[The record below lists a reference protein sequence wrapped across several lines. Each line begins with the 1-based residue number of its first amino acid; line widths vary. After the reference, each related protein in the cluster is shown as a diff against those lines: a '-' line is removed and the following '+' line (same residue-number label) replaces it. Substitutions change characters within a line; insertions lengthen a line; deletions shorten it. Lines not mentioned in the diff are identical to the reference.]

1 MRTVADKE
9 IQQTTQLRFQRSLA
23 SPVTE
28 VKSHFSNNLNVHQQ
42 MNR

>member
-1 MRTVADKE
+1 MRTTADKE
-9 IQQTTQLRFQRSLA
+9 IQQTTELRFQRPLPF
-23 SPVTE
+23 PVTE